1 MTLEWSLSLPWRAR
15 SVVGTNEATACGSG
29 KRVFMFTHHH
39 SNRSSCLLL
48 QPPHSKRAPNASHP
62 QSNLQI
68 PRSSAIPK
76 GSLARLGL
84 NPAHVWLLASFLFL
98 HPAIWEIL
106 KSNVLQLGSPRSL
119 PHHCSWM
126 AAASTLEDSF
136 SISNLLPV
144 VPLKWNDQMSNRKWP
159 LEATKLGE
167 RLAYGAIQNEIGT
180 KTCWM
185 QKTKTRNHKKAKR
198 KRKGQA

>member
-1 MTLEWSLSLPWRAR
+1 
-15 SVVGTNEATACGSG
+15 
-29 KRVFMFTHHH
+29 MFTHHH
-39 SNRSSCLLL
+39 SNTEAAACSCAHPITKEPPMPHLLRVIYKHLEAL
-48 QPPHSKRAPNASHP
+48 QS
-62 QSNLQI
+62 
-68 PRSSAIPK
+68 PRC
-76 GSLARLGL
+76 SLAHLGL

-106 KSNVLQLGSPRSL
+106 KFNVLQLSRPRSL
-119 PHHCSWM
+119 PHYCSWM

-144 VPLKWNDQMSNRKWP
+144 VPLQWNDQMSNRKWP
-159 LEATKLGE
+159 LEATKFGE

-185 QKTKTRNHKKAKR
+185 QKTKTQNHKKAKQ
-198 KRKGQA
+198 KRKGQGVTPSDEVVCTAPSSCFWLISGPSA